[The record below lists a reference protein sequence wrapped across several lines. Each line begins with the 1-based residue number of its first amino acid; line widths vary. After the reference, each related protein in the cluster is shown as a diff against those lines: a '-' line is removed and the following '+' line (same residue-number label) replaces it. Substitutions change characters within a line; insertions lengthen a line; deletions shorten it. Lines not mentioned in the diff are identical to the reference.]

1 MRVPFKKQVHGSQ
14 KWLQIAVNEH
24 SDDFNRAV
32 RRVCGLDESEPIIWL
47 SPLREDEYAEYRDDT
62 WLRRLSIE
70 LPKGSLKDFWP
81 PRGPQWDGFGR
92 TRSGKVILLE
102 AKANIPEIVSSACQ
116 ASDASKL
123 LIKKSLREVQKFL
136 RVDSAIDWSG
146 KLYQFTNR
154 IAHLYL
160 LREVN
165 GIPAYLVSVYF
176 VGDKQVSGPESVA
189 EWQAALMVAKG
200 VLGLGKRHR
209 LSEHMADVFIEVA
222 KLSPDFSRMFKTG
235 LFGGASS

>member
-1 MRVPFKKQVHGSQ
+1 MRVPFIKEQVHGSQ
-14 KWLQIAVNEH
+14 KWLQIAVNDH
-24 SDDFNRAV
+24 SEDFNRAI
-32 RRVCGLDESEPIIWL
+32 RKACGLDELETIIWL

-62 WLRRLSIE
+62 WLKCLAIE
-70 LPKGSLKDFWP
+70 LPKRPLKDFWP

-102 AKANIPEIVSSACQ
+102 AKANIPEIVSSACR
-116 ASDASKL
+116 ASDKSKL
-123 LIKKSLREVQKFL
+123 LIQESLREVQKFL
-136 RVDSAIDWSG
+136 RVDLAIDWSG

-154 IAHLYL
+154 LAHLYF

-189 EWQAALMVAKG
+189 EWQAALTDAKE
-200 VLGLGKRHR
+200 VLGLGRRHR
-209 LSEHMADVFIEVA
+209 LSGHMADVFIEVA
-222 KLSPDFSRMFKTG
+222 RLSP
-235 LFGGASS
+235 

>member
-1 MRVPFKKQVHGSQ
+1 
-14 KWLQIAVNEH
+14 L
-24 SDDFNRAV
+24 
-32 RRVCGLDESEPIIWL
+32 EPIIWL

-62 WLRRLSIE
+62 WLKRLSIE
-70 LPKGSLKDFWP
+70 LPKPSLKDFWP

-116 ASDASKL
+116 TSDDSKL
-123 LIKKSLREVQKFL
+123 LIQKSLREVQKFL

-154 IAHLYL
+154 IAHLYF
-160 LREVN
+160 LREVK

-176 VGDKQVSGPESVA
+176 VGDKQVSGPESLG
-189 EWQAALMVAKG
+189 EWQAALTVAKS

-209 LSEHMADVFIEVA
+209 LSKHMADVFIEVA
-222 KLSPDFSRMFKTG
+222 KLSP
-235 LFGGASS
+235 